1 VQYPVNLILTG
12 EPCLVVGGGPV
23 AARKVEGLLT
33 SGADVRVI
41 AVAASPEL
49 QATGVPVEQ
58 RPYRTGDVAGYRLVL
73 AATDDPGVNRQVY
86 LDAESAGIWV
96 NSADDPDSCTFTLPS
111 VLRRGP
117 IMVTVSTSGY
127 SPAVATWL
135 KAQFEDTLG
144 PEYETLVELLS
155 EARNELKAAGR
166 STETVDWRTVLDSDM
181 LEQIRAGHINEAR
194 ERLQTWLLS
203 LSD

>member
-49 QATGVPVEQ
+49 RATGVPVEQ